1 MAPPVIKSFRPS
13 VPGTLVLFLLA
24 ILFATLGMWQS
35 KRGAEK
41 VEIEQ
46 QFENAGVLQ
55 LEEAMANRS
64 RFSRIDVSGHYDTS
78 RHILLDN
85 QVWQGRAGI
94 HVFTPF
100 YTVEGTTI
108 MVNRGWL
115 PLSADRKVMPDIPTP
130 QHETALRGILNIFP
144 VPGRTL
150 GPADELQTDKWP
162 QLVTYLDRADIS
174 VSLESP
180 LAEWIVQLSKSEQA
194 GFGDRDWKPVFLT
207 SSKHRGYAFQWYS
220 LAGICIVL
228 WIFNSF
234 RTERGSEE

>member
-1 MAPPVIKSFRPS
+1 MVPPVIKSFKPTVVS
-13 VPGTLVLFLLA
+13 TLVLVLLA
-24 ILFATLGMWQS
+24 ILFANLGVWQIR
-35 KRGAEK
+35 RGAEK
-41 VEIEQ
+41 IAIEQ
-46 QFENAGVLQ
+46 QFESAGVLE
-55 LEEAMANRS
+55 LEDAMENRS
-64 RFSRIDVSGHYDTS
+64 RFSSIDVAGHYDTR

-100 YTVEGTTI
+100 YTLNGATI
-108 MVNRGWL
+108 LVNRGWL
-115 PLSADRKVMPDIPTP
+115 PLTADRKIMPDIPTP
-130 QHETALRGILNIFP
+130 QHQTVLRGILNIFP

-150 GPADELQTDKWP
+150 GMADKLRTDKWP
-162 QLVTYLDRADIS
+162 QLVTYLDRAD
-174 VSLESP
+174 VSAALESP

-207 SSKHRGYAFQWYS
+207 SSKHKGYAFQWFS

-234 RTERGSEE
+234 RMERGSEE

>member
-1 MAPPVIKSFRPS
+1 MPPVIKSFRPS
-13 VPGTLVLFLLA
+13 LPGTLALFLLA
-24 ILFATLGMWQS
+24 ILFANLGMWQTR
-35 KRGAEK
+35 RGEEK
-41 VEIEQ
+41 VTIEQ
-46 QFENAGVLQ
+46 QFESAGVLQ
-55 LEEAMANRS
+55 LEEAIAS
-64 RFSRIDVSGHYDTS
+64 GGRFSRIDVAGHYDIE

-100 YTVEGTTI
+100 YTLKGTTI

-130 QHETALRGILNIFP
+130 QHQTVLRGMLNIFP

-150 GPADELQTDKWP
+150 GPADKLQTDQWP

-174 VSLESP
+174 ASLESP

-207 SSKHRGYAFQWYS
+207 SAKHKGYAFQWFS

-228 WIFNSF
+228 WIFNSY
-234 RTERGSEE
+234 RMERGSEE